1 MHCLHGLPNCVAAR
15 GPAAVQAGNGEHHIP
30 KRSRVLVGCGST
42 EHLQR
47 RCGQPKAGNAVSLT
61 SAQTQ
66 PGDQA
71 EFLDPNAP
79 ENPAG
84 CLVHRVYERAGNDV
98 LLDWLSVNP
107 ELPTKVRQRTSVEF
121 SDGPLG
127 AGAQDDPHS
136 LKYPIKSSL
145 SYFSARLGSGR
156 RTRGP

>member
-1 MHCLHGLPNCVAAR
+1 MHGLPGRPNCVAAR

-66 PGDQA
+66 SGDQA

-79 ENPAG
+79 EDPAG
-84 CLVHRVYERAGNDV
+84 CLVHRVYECAGNDM
-98 LLDWLSVNP
+98 LLDWLSVSS
-107 ELPTKVRQRTSVEF
+107 ELPAEVRQRTAVEF
-121 SDGPLG
+121 SDGPLW
-127 AGAQDDPHS
+127 AEVQDDPHS
-136 LKYPIKSSL
+136 PTYSIKSSVPYL
-145 SYFSARLGSGR
+145 Q
-156 RTRGP
+156 

>member
-47 RCGQPKAGNAVSLT
+47 HYGQPKLGNAVSLT

-107 ELPTKVRQRTSVEF
+107 DLPAEVRQRTSIEF
-121 SDGPLG
+121 SDDPLW
-127 AGAQDDPHS
+127 AGMQNDPHS
-136 LKYPIKSSL
+136 PTYPIKSSAPI
-145 SYFSARLGSGR
+145 FSARQVCAR
-156 RTRGP
+156 RTTGL